1 MEYSNFLDLD
11 PLQIYL
17 CAFERYL
24 RQNALQVS
32 GGAIIA
38 NEIHESEAG
47 KYYFS
52 LSKVQLKAHKG
63 AYITARQVYEYTER
77 HGGNIVAEYMQA
89 SLIYNAYGYIMYAAA
104 SAIHGAEYA
113 AQWLQKWQEG
123 KPAALAVFYNAA
135 QCDAKQGK
143 YIRACLD
150 SLRDIDK
157 EPQPLEEYADLEQM
171 QTEAERIAQQVGKQ
185 TARTCEYESDGDI
198 IRNAILPTFKG
209 FGGGMDYVP
218 ALKAAISDIMGDR
231 RKGGKRGAA
240 AVLLAAYDTIVNTKM
255 LSFVAWLELWGI
267 TDKGNYKRAK
277 LRPADYMTKAL
288 KECPE
293 LQRILYP

>member
-1 MEYSNFLDLD
+1 M
-11 PLQIYL
+11 
-17 CAFERYL
+17 AFEIC
-24 RQNALQVS
+24 Q
-32 GGAIIA
+32 
-38 NEIHESEAG
+38 SETG
-47 KYYFS
+47 KYYFT
-52 LSKVQLKAHKG
+52 LSIEPNAHKCG
-63 AYITARQVYEYTER
+63 DYIEPAQISEYYKQHPDECAEPCTYCDAADFYDIYGYEM
-77 HGGNIVAEYMQA
+77 HAA
-89 SLIYNAYGYIMYAAA
+89 AALIY
-104 SAIHGAEYA
+104 SEEYA
-113 AQWLQKWQEG
+113 AEWLQKWQSDKWDTLSKLFFSCDSRGDADKYEEVQAI
-123 KPAALAVFYNAA
+123 AAYYKAEPPKIEEIA
-135 QCDAKQGK
+135 
-143 YIRACLD
+143 
-150 SLRDIDK
+150 DI
-157 EPQPLEEYADLEQM
+157 EQM
-171 QTEAERIAQQVGKQ
+171 QIEAERIAQQVGKQ

-198 IRNAILPTFKG
+198 IRNAIIPTFKG

-218 ALKAAISDIMGDR
+218 ALKAAISDIIGDR